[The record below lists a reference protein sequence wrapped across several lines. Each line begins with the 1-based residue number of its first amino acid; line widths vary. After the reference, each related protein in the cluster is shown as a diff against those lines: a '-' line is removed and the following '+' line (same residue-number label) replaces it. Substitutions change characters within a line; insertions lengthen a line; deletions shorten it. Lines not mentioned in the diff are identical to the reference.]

1 MKHLKDTKLLSD
13 YQYGFIEGRSTVT
26 QLLNFLS
33 NCISHVVDRKTVDTI
48 YFDFSKAFDTVSHKR
63 LLKKIEAY
71 GISGNILSWIKNYLV
86 DRTQL
91 VKVNGASSYPTRVL
105 SGIPQGS
112 VLGPILFLIYINDLP
127 EVVKSFI
134 HLFAD
139 DTKLHA
145 LIKNTQDA
153 LALQEDITN
162 MELWSAIWL
171 VNFHPDKCHVLTV
184 GRHQDILHVHKYI
197 LNGVELEHVF
207 EEKDLGVIID
217 SELKF
222 EEHIAEKVKK
232 ANIVAGL
239 IQRSFSHLNSRVF
252 KTLFGS
258 FVRPL
263 LEYAS
268 VVWSPHLKKHINLIE
283 RVQRRATKRVEG
295 LENLPYIERL
305 KRLELTTLTF
315 RRLRTDMIE
324 VYKHIHKHDEK
335 ATMSNNFNLQTR
347 AKSKTRFTAC
357 PERATRWCQ
366 KSTNELVLLS
376 ID

>member
-1 MKHLKDTKLLSD
+1 
-13 YQYGFIEGRSTVT
+13 
-26 QLLNFLS
+26 
-33 NCISHVVDRKTVDTI
+33 
-48 YFDFSKAFDTVSHKR
+48 
-63 LLKKIEAY
+63 
-71 GISGNILSWIKNYLV
+71 
-86 DRTQL
+86 
-91 VKVNGASSYPTRVL
+91 
-105 SGIPQGS
+105 
-112 VLGPILFLIYINDLP
+112 
-127 EVVKSFI
+127 
-134 HLFAD
+134 
-139 DTKLHA
+139 
-145 LIKNTQDA
+145 
-153 LALQEDITN
+153 

-258 FVRPL
+258 FVRPH

-295 LENLPYIERL
+295 LKNLLYIERL
-305 KRLELTTLTF
+305 KRLELT
-315 RRLRTDMIE
+315 
-324 VYKHIHKHDEK
+324 H
-335 ATMSNNFNLQTR
+335 
-347 AKSKTRFTAC
+347 
-357 PERATRWCQ
+357 
-366 KSTNELVLLS
+366 
-376 ID
+376 